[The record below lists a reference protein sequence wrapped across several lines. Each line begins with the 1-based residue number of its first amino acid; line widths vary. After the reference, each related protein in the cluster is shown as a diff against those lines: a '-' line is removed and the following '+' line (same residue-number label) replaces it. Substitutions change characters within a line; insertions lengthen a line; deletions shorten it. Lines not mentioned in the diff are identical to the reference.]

1 MRKNRFI
8 GQDRCYHLI
17 SRFAHRAF
25 FLDDEEKDRAVAL
38 REVLKAR
45 EAEKGDCHAGRGAAS
60 FRSKAD
66 PQLDIPEKVGIGLAR
81 GSEKVAKRILEL
93 LADGPMRPSALR
105 EAVGIRSRVHFSRCY
120 MTPLVEKGLV
130 ARTDPDKPMSPRQE
144 YKLA

>member
-1 MRKNRFI
+1 
-8 GQDRCYHLI
+8 
-17 SRFAHRAF
+17 
-25 FLDDEEKDRAVAL
+25 VAL
-38 REVLKAR
+38 SEVLKAR
-45 EAEKGDCHAGRGAAS
+45 EAEKGDCRAGRGAAS

-120 MTPLVEKGLV
+120 MTPLVEKERQKGQVCIASRGEVKKLYLEV
-130 ARTDPDKPMSPRQE
+130 SPERNRE
-144 YKLA
+144 

>member
-1 MRKNRFI
+1 M
-8 GQDRCYHLI
+8 DA
-17 SRFAHRAF
+17 SP
-25 FLDDEEKDRAVAL
+25 DS
-38 REVLKAR
+38 VLLTIRSPNTYPAAAR
-45 EAEKGDCHAGRGAAS
+45 RVLLVVMHGETLWGF

>member
-17 SRFAHRAF
+17 SRLAHRAF
-25 FLDDEEKDRAVAL
+25 FLDDEKSMREAMS
-38 REVLKAR
+38 EVLKAR
-45 EAEKGDCHAGRGAAS
+45 EAEKGDCHAGCSAAS

>member
-1 MRKNRFI
+1 MRKNSFI

-17 SRFAHRAF
+17 SR
-25 FLDDEEKDRAVAL
+25 
-38 REVLKAR
+38 
-45 EAEKGDCHAGRGAAS
+45 
-60 FRSKAD
+60 
-66 PQLDIPEKVGIGLAR
+66 LAR

-120 MTPLVEKGLV
+120 MTPLVERGLV